1 MKLEIGKLY
10 EVHRT
15 LALGWGAAMP
25 GDIIMVIRLAHIH
38 VPALGL
44 FIHQDRLHKYDWM
57 SAFAKS
63 PQLYLKKVGPP

>member
-10 EVHRT
+10 ELRRK
-15 LALGWGAAMP
+15 LDLWYGDGMP
-25 GDIIMVIRLAHIH
+25 GDIIMVVRLAHIH

-44 FIHQDRLHKYDWM
+44 FIHQDRVCTYDWM
-57 SAFAKS
+57 SPFAKH